1 MVNNMSHVMSITD
14 QDLVKEEPI
23 LLMSPRNPVP
33 TETIFLSNIDQA
45 VTFPVE
51 TVFFYEAPP
60 NMASTVGIAGKV
72 RKAVEEV
79 LLVPY
84 YFMAG
89 RLNFS
94 DETKRLEL
102 VCNNAG
108 ALFVSAKSR
117 FCLMD
122 LGNLSY
128 PNPSFHHFVLRPG
141 IYKSLAETAVFTIQ
155 ASVNVV
161 WFLNLL
167 INLSMKNFC
176 SNHVW
181 SNQTN
186 HIVTRFECGG
196 FALGFTTNHAI
207 LDGKSAS
214 EMFHNLASICRGEGL
229 KTNHINNDRT
239 CLKART
245 PPQIHF
251 PHTEY
256 VKLARTSSLVSS
268 FTSQKRPSPSP
279 HVFSD
284 KYTHKLFS
292 FTPQML
298 KFLKQKAMIK
308 CSTFEAIL
316 AHIWRARTRAVLGHD
331 RDQDQDQD
339 STVLF
344 AVDIRDMISPPLP
357 SSFIGNAV
365 ITGYAQAK
373 ARDLVDGPLSYG
385 VEMVREGR
393 ERVTSEYIRSVI
405 DWLEVYKGTPAT
417 CGCAFYVSAWWKLG
431 FGEVDLGFGRAKHA
445 GPILSGNDEFVLLL
459 DGGDCDEGGKGL
471 GINVWIGLEKEKM
484 ERFLQCVFDM

>member
-1 MVNNMSHVMSITD
+1 MVSNTMMSITD
-14 QDLVKEEPI
+14 QDLVKEEAMV
-23 LLMSPRNPVP
+23 LMSPRNPVP

-45 VTFPVE
+45 VSFPVE

-60 NMASTVGIAGKV
+60 NTSTAGIAGKV
-72 RKAVEEV
+72 KKAVEEV

-108 ALFVSAKSR
+108 ALFVTAKSR
-117 FCLMD
+117 FSLKD
-122 LGNLSY
+122 LGNLSL

-141 IYKSLAETAVFTIQ
+141 IYKTLAQTAVFTIQ
-155 ASVNVV
+155 ASIYDVV

-167 INLSMKNFC
+167 INVRTKNPC
-176 SNHVW
+176 SN
-181 SNQTN
+181 Q
-186 HIVTRFECGG
+186 VTRFECGG

-214 EMFHNLASICRGEGL
+214 EMFHNLASISKGDDQVLNVRS
-229 KTNHINNDRT
+229 N
-239 CLKART
+239 
-245 PPQIHF
+245 
-251 PHTEY
+251 
-256 VKLARTSSLVSS
+256 
-268 FTSQKRPSPSP
+268 PS
-279 HVFSD
+279 
-284 KYTHKLFS
+284 
-292 FTPQML
+292 
-298 KFLKQKAMIK
+298 
-308 CSTFEAIL
+308 
-316 AHIWRARTRAVLGHD
+316 HIWRARTRAVLGHD
-331 RDQDQDQD
+331 RDQD

-344 AVDIRDMISPPLP
+344 AVDIRDVISPPLP

-365 ITGYAQAK
+365 ITGYARAK

-385 VEMVREGR
+385 VEMVRKGR

-445 GPILSGNDEFVLLL
+445 GSIVSGNDEFVLLL

-484 ERFLQCVFDM
+484 ERFLKCVFDM

>member
-1 MVNNMSHVMSITD
+1 MVNNMSNVMSITD

-33 TETIFLSNIDQA
+33 TETILLSNIDQA

-60 NMASTVGIAGKV
+60 NMAASTVGIAGKV

-108 ALFVSAKSR
+108 ALFV
-117 FCLMD
+117 
-122 LGNLSY
+122 
-128 PNPSFHHFVLRPG
+128 
-141 IYKSLAETAVFTIQ
+141 
-155 ASVNVV
+155 
-161 WFLNLL
+161 
-167 INLSMKNFC
+167 
-176 SNHVW
+176 
-181 SNQTN
+181 
-186 HIVTRFECGG
+186 TRFECGG

-229 KTNHINNDRT
+229 KNNHINNDRT

-331 RDQDQDQD
+331 RDQDQD

-365 ITGYAQAK
+365 ITG
-373 ARDLVDGPLSYG
+373 DSSNLWMCILCVSLVEIGFWG
-385 VEMVREGR
+385 GGF
-393 ERVTSEYIRSVI
+393 RV
-405 DWLEVYKGTPAT
+405 
-417 CGCAFYVSAWWKLG
+417 WK
-431 FGEVDLGFGRAKHA
+431 AKHA

>member
-1 MVNNMSHVMSITD
+1 MNKMSNITD

-23 LLMSPRNPVP
+23 LLLSPRNPVP
-33 TETIFLSNIDQA
+33 TETIFLSNIDQT

-51 TVFFYEAPP
+51 TVFFYEVPP
-60 NMASTVGIAGKV
+60 NMASASTLGIAGKV
-72 RKAVEEV
+72 KKAVEEV

-89 RLNFS
+89 RLNFN
-94 DETKRLEL
+94 DEAKRLEL

-108 ALFVSAKSR
+108 ALFV
-117 FCLMD
+117 
-122 LGNLSY
+122 
-128 PNPSFHHFVLRPG
+128 
-141 IYKSLAETAVFTIQ
+141 
-155 ASVNVV
+155 
-161 WFLNLL
+161 
-167 INLSMKNFC
+167 
-176 SNHVW
+176 
-181 SNQTN
+181 
-186 HIVTRFECGG
+186 TRFACGG

-229 KTNHINNDRT
+229 KNNHINNDRT
-239 CLKART
+239 CMKART

-256 VKLARTSSLVSS
+256 VKLARTSSLLSS

-298 KFLKQKAMIK
+298 RFLKQKAMIK

-316 AHIWRARTRAVLGHD
+316 AHIWRARTKAVLGY
-331 RDQDQDQD
+331 DQDQDQD

-344 AVDIRDMISPPLP
+344 AVDIRDRISPPLP

-365 ITGYAQAK
+365 ITGYARAK

-385 VEMVREGR
+385 VERVREGR
-393 ERVTSEYIRSVI
+393 ERVTTEYIRSVI

-417 CGCAFYVSAWWKLG
+417 CGCAFYVSAWWKLD
-431 FGEVDLGFGRAKHA
+431 FGDVDLGFGRAKHA
-445 GPILSGNDEFVLLL
+445 GPIVSGNDEFVLLL
-459 DGGDCDEGGKGL
+459 DGGDHCDQGVKLGL

-484 ERFLQCVFDM
+484 ERFLKCVFEM

>member
-1 MVNNMSHVMSITD
+1 MVNNMSSIMSITD

-51 TVFFYEAPP
+51 TVFFYEVPP
-60 NMASTVGIAGKV
+60 NMASAASTVGIAGKV
-72 RKAVEEV
+72 KKAVEEV

-117 FCLMD
+117 FCLKD
-122 LGNLSY
+122 LGNLSH

-141 IYKSLAETAVFTIQ
+141 IYKSLAETALFTIQ
-155 ASVNVV
+155 
-161 WFLNLL
+161 
-167 INLSMKNFC
+167 
-176 SNHVW
+176 
-181 SNQTN
+181 
-186 HIVTRFECGG
+186 VTRFECGG

-239 CLKART
+239 CMKART
-245 PPQIHF
+245 PPQILF

-256 VKLARTSSLVSS
+256 VKLARTSSLLSS

-279 HVFSD
+279 HIFSD

-298 KFLKQKAMIK
+298 KLLKQKAMIE

-316 AHIWRARTRAVLGHD
+316 AHIWRARTRAILGHD
-331 RDQDQDQD
+331 CDQHQDQD

-344 AVDIRDMISPPLP
+344 AVDIRDTISPPLP

-365 ITGYAQAK
+365 ITGYARTK
-373 ARDLVDGPLSYG
+373 ARDLVGGPLSYG

-445 GPILSGNDEFVLLL
+445 GPIVSGNDEFVLLL

-471 GINVWIGLEKEKM
+471 GINVWIGLEKDKM
-484 ERFLQCVFDM
+484 ERFLKCVFEM